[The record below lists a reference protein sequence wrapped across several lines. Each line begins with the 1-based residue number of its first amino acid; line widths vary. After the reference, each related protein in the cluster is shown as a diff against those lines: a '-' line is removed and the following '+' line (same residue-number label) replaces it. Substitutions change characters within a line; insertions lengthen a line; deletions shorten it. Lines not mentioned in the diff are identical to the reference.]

1 MAYKDDGVHSLKTL
15 DGGDQMFC
23 PKCGTNQSDDLKFC
37 KTCGT
42 NLQAVRLAT
51 EVREEGEKFDWGKT
65 WVAEMFLSEAERKK
79 RLQELE
85 RLSGITPEVKRYNEI
100 KGGVITA
107 CVGLALMIFL
117 AVLMKGIVAGGNVPT
132 DEAYILN
139 SLWVAGVIPLF
150 VGVGLMINGIFVSK
164 KQAEAARRGLPT
176 SRENMTQAPE
186 AIDRGAQPR
195 PLRPADTSEFITPGF
210 SVTEGTTQHL
220 ATPAAKRQDPNDT

>member
-1 MAYKDDGVHSLKTL
+1 
-15 DGGDQMFC
+15 MFC

-51 EVREEGEKFDWGKT
+51 EAREAGEKFDWGKT
-65 WVAEMFLSEAERKK
+65 WVAEMFLSEGERK
-79 RLQELE
+79 RRGEELE
-85 RLSGITPEVKRYNEI
+85 RLRGITPEVKRYNEI

-107 CVGLALMIFL
+107 FVGLALMIFL

-132 DEAYILN
+132 DTVHILN

-150 VGVGLMINGIFVSK
+150 VGLGLMINGIFVGRKQVEALRRSMPISK
-164 KQAEAARRGLPT
+164 ED
-176 SRENMTQAPE
+176 MTQAPE
-186 AIDRGAQPR
+186 SLDRGTQPR

-220 ATPAAKRQDPNDT
+220 AIPAAKPQDPDNT

>member
-1 MAYKDDGVHSLKTL
+1 
-15 DGGDQMFC
+15 MFC

-42 NLQAVRLAT
+42 NLQAVRLAA
-51 EVREEGEKFDWGKT
+51 EAREEGEKFDWGKT
-65 WVAEMFLSEAERKK
+65 WVAEMFLSEGER
-79 RLQELE
+79 RRRMQELE

-117 AVLMKGIVAGGNVPT
+117 AVFMEGIVAGGKVPP
-132 DEAYILN
+132 DAAQILN
-139 SLWVAGVIPLF
+139 RLWVAGVIPLF
-150 VGVGLMINGIFVSK
+150 VGLGLMINGIFVSK
-164 KQAEAARRGLPT
+164 KQAEAARRGLLT
-176 SRENMTQAPE
+176 SKENMTQAPE
-186 AIDRGAQPR
+186 ALPRGAQPR

-220 ATPAAKRQDPNDT
+220 AAPAPKSQDPNNT